1 MTEQLTLSLF
11 FIEKKIKIYNIISR
25 QPPPRNLE
33 LVLFII
39 LVIVLLISFYVYI
52 LKQNCNLFP
61 FYLRGKFPFNF
72 QYSSQMAFFH
82 KDTPFPD

>member
-11 FIEKKIKIYNIISR
+11 FRGKKIKIYTIISR
-25 QPPPRNLE
+25 QPPHLE
-33 LVLFII
+33 LVLLII
-39 LVIVLLISFYVYI
+39 LVLVLLISFYLYI

-61 FYLRGKFPFNF
+61 FYLRGKFPLIF